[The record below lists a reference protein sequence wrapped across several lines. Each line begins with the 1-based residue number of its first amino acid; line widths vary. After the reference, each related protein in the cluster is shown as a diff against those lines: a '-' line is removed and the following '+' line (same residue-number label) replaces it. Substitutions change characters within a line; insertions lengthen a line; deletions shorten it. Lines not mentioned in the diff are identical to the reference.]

1 MNNKNPFICTLYDT
15 GTLVLGHQDKGQR
28 TQDTGH
34 WDTGT
39 MVMGQR
45 DNCHGTR
52 RHRDIGHRDTGTLG
66 HKDTGTCKRDD
77 GGTLNQMGN
86 KKMLFKALIKMDS
99 TEKLHSR
106 RDLDR
111 IL

>member
-1 MNNKNPFICTLYDT
+1 
-15 GTLVLGHQDKGQR
+15 
-28 TQDTGH
+28 
-34 WDTGT
+34 

-52 RHRDIGHRDTGTLG
+52 RHRDIGHRDIGHRDTGTLG

-99 TEKLHSR
+99 TERLHSR
-106 RDLDR
+106 RDLAR
-111 IL
+111 IQ

>member
-28 TQDTGH
+28 TLGQWDNGHGTLGQLSWDTETQGHRTQGH
-34 WDTGT
+34 W
-39 MVMGQR
+39 
-45 DNCHGTR
+45 
-52 RHRDIGHRDTGTLG
+52 DTGTLG

-99 TEKLHSR
+99 TERLHSR
-106 RDLDR
+106 RDLAR
-111 IL
+111 IQ